1 MTARYSAA
9 LPDIL
14 GAMDRGTDG
23 NTPMK
28 PLISIVDDDQA
39 VREAL
44 QRMLQSYGFRTAV
57 FASAE
62 QLLASGRPCDES
74 CLILD
79 VRMPGM
85 TGLGLHHHLISEG
98 CRVPI
103 ILMTGSPTLRERER
117 AMSMGVVSYLT
128 KPVDERI
135 LLDTLREA
143 LQHDRHAAD

>member
-1 MTARYSAA
+1 ME
-9 LPDIL
+9 
-14 GAMDRGTDG
+14 
-23 NTPMK
+23 

-44 QRMLQSYGFRTAV
+44 QRMLRSYGFATAV

-62 QLLASGRPCDES
+62 QFLASQKPLGAS

-85 TGLGLHHHLISEG
+85 TGIGLHDRLIAEG

-103 ILMTGSPTLRERER
+103 ILITACPTNGERER
-117 AMSMGVVSYLT
+117 AIAAGAVSYLA
-128 KPVDERI
+128 KPVDERV

-143 LQHDRHAAD
+143 LKHGNHAAN

>member
-1 MTARYSAA
+1 ME
-9 LPDIL
+9 
-14 GAMDRGTDG
+14 
-23 NTPMK
+23 

-44 QRMLQSYGFRTAV
+44 QRMLRSHGFTTEV

-62 QLLASGRPCDES
+62 QFLASGHPCDEA

-85 TGLGLHHHLISEG
+85 TGFGLHRHLLSEG
-98 CRVPI
+98 CRIPI
-103 ILMTGSPTLRERER
+103 ILITGSPTSGERDR

-128 KPVDERI
+128 KPLDER
-135 LLDTLREA
+135 LLLKTLRKA
-143 LQHDRHAAD
+143 LKHGSQAAD